1 MLHLCTPVLLIW
13 LISSASWR
21 TNGPETC
28 GAGRQLSANTKRLIV
43 LHRANNMRVDPS
55 ALVYLARRPLV
66 LVALFGLLSAEEL
79 LGRDRAADG
88 QPKQQRE
95 CMHSLIHSHTL
106 TYYLSFSPSLSHPS
120 SLIPHILPFLRVI
133 SFYVRLVQPQTTGW
147 YKQADG
153 ELVL

>member
-1 MLHLCTPVLLIW
+1 
-13 LISSASWR
+13 
-21 TNGPETC
+21 
-28 GAGRQLSANTKRLIV
+28 
-43 LHRANNMRVDPS
+43 MRVDPS

-147 YKQADG
+147 
-153 ELVL
+153 